1 MTRKVT
7 GDCRLLNEIFNC
19 DGPDWID
26 IEEDKTLYDGC
37 YIGGFSGRK
46 HTEEAKRRIQ
56 AASAG
61 KNNPRYGVK
70 IPLEERHKYGPK
82 HGGKGA
88 FNSRAKTYILT
99 SPQGVK
105 HSVKG
110 GLRVFCLENSISY
123 STMRAAIDNNRTGP
137 RSSGWEIY
145 EKQDVKKDTFSDF
158 KL

>member
-145 EKQDVKKDTFSDF
+145 EKQDVKKDTFSGF